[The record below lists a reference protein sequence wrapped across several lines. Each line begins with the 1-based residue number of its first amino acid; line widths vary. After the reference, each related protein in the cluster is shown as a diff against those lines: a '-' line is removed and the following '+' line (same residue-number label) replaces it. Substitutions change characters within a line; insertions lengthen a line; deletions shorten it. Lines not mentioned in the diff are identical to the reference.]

1 MNTNFLCIEMNTNFL
16 CVEMNTNFFYV
27 HAPQA
32 VLYAIEYRVLCI
44 NLSIMVIIMIF
55 WLALYFSGSVWRPK
69 LLSEFIDY
77 HCEVMAGHTIPTLW
91 NAAVMS

>member
-1 MNTNFLCIEMNTNFL
+1 MNTNFL
-16 CVEMNTNFFYV
+16 YV

-32 VLYAIEYRVLCI
+32 VLYAIEYSVMYKPFH
-44 NLSIMVIIMIF
+44 NGVIIMIF

-77 HCEVMAGHTIPTLW
+77 HCEVMAGHTTPTLW